1 MSLRGCWPL
10 RRAYLDRDGFNR
22 AGAGAFAPRL
32 AWSLVFVAMVP
43 ALLWPALANR
53 FPLVFYDTGGY
64 LVPVFEQELYLGRSA
79 LYGAFLALGI
89 PLDFWPNVV
98 IQAALAGWVVI
109 LTLRAHGFGRRP
121 AGVLV
126 VVLALAAVTSL
137 PWYAAQLMPDVL
149 VPTAVL
155 ALYLVALRRR
165 ALRRVETVLLCA
177 VVAFAVASHMGTLGL
192 MLALLALI
200 LALRLVGAR
209 LAQPCVTA
217 PAAAI
222 VAGIALA
229 LLSNLA
235 ITGRFAFTPG
245 GTTIAFTRLV
255 DDGIVK
261 RYLDAKCPTSVIR
274 LCAFRND
281 LPEGR
286 GEWLWNDDGPLA
298 KLGGWQNYEDE
309 ARRVILNSLAVFPG
323 LHLKSVLSNTLE
335 QFVRA
340 ATGDG
345 LVGWMRHARWAME
358 RYAPH
363 VYPHFIAARQ
373 QTEEFD
379 FTWLNAVHVPVFL
392 VSLAALPILVGL
404 SGNRVRRPAAAL
416 ALFVFFAFLGNA
428 AICGAVASAYDRYQ
442 SRLAAL
448 APLAVAIAALG
459 WRRRSRRFSPS
470 RHHAEGYPYRGE
482 NPGPGTDV

>member
-64 LVPVFEQELYLGRSA
+64 LVPVFEQELHLGRSA

-235 ITGRFAFTPG
+235 TTGRFAFTPG

-274 LCAFRND
+274 LCAFRDD

-309 ARRVILNSLAVFPG
+309 ARRVILDSLAVFPG

-345 LVGWMRHARWAME
+345 LVGWMWHTLWAME
-358 RYAPH
+358 RYAPQ

-379 FTWLNAVHVPVFL
+379 FSWLNAVHVPVFL

>member
-1 MSLRGCWPL
+1 MHFRLACIN
-10 RRAYLDRDGFNR
+10 RDGFNR
-22 AGAGAFAPRL
+22 AIPGVFARRVVWLL
-32 AWSLVFVAMVP
+32 AFVAMVP

-64 LVPVFEQELYLGRSA
+64 LVPLFDQELYLGRSA

-89 PLDFWPNVV
+89 PFDFWPNVV
-98 IQAALAGWVVI
+98 MQAVLAGWLVI
-109 LTLRAHGFGRRP
+109 LTLRVHGFGRSL
-121 AGVLV
+121 ASVLA
-126 VVLALAAVTSL
+126 VVLALAALTSL
-137 PWYAAQLMPDVL
+137 PWYAAQLMPDIL

-155 ALYLVALRRR
+155 SLYLVAFRRR
-165 ALRRVETVLLCA
+165 ALHRFEAVLLCA
-177 VVAFAVASHMGTLGL
+177 IVAFAEASHMGTLGL
-192 MLALLALI
+192 MLALLALL
-200 LALRLVGAR
+200 LALRLMGMRQAR
-209 LAQPCVTA
+209 PRLTT

-222 VAGIALA
+222 VAGVAFA

-235 ITGRFAFTPG
+235 ITGSFAFTPG

-255 DDGIVK
+255 DDGVVK
-261 RYLDAKCPTSVIR
+261 HYLDDNCPNTEIR

-281 LPEGR
+281 LPQGR
-286 GEWLWNDDGPLA
+286 GEWLWNDTGPLA

-309 ARRVILNSLAVFPG
+309 ARRIMLNSLLLYPG
-323 LHLKSVLSNTLE
+323 LHLKSVLSDTLE
-335 QFVRA
+335 QFVHA

-358 RYAPH
+358 HYAPQ

-392 VSLAALPILVGL
+392 ISLAALPILVGL

-416 ALFVFFAFLGNA
+416 ALFVFFALLGNA
-428 AICGAVASAYDRYQ
+428 AICGAMASAYDRYQ
-442 SRLAAL
+442 SRLAPL

-459 WRRRSRRFSPS
+459 WRRAQSTPS
-470 RHHAEGYPYRGE
+470 L
-482 NPGPGTDV
+482 

>member
-1 MSLRGCWPL
+1 MRQFGWNLI
-10 RRAYLDRDGFNR
+10 RAEHPGQRPSR
-22 AGAGAFAPRL
+22 VARRL
-32 AWSLVFVAMVP
+32 AWSLAVVAMVP

-64 LVPVFEQELYLGRSA
+64 LVPLFEQEPYLGRSA

-98 IQAALAGWVVI
+98 IQAALAGWLVI
-109 LTLRAHGFGRRP
+109 LMLRAHGFGRSP

-126 VVLALAAVTSL
+126 VVLALAALTSL

-165 ALRRVETVLLCA
+165 ALGRFEAVLLCA
-177 VVAFAVASHMGTLGL
+177 VVAFAEASHMGTLGL
-192 MLALLALI
+192 MLALLALV
-200 LALRLVGAR
+200 LALRLFGAR
-209 LAQPCVTA
+209 LARPHVTA

-235 ITGRFAFTPG
+235 ITGSFAFTPG

-261 RYLDAKCPTSVIR
+261 HYLDDKCPNAVIR
-274 LCAFRND
+274 LCAFRNE
-281 LPEGR
+281 LPQGR
-286 GEWLWNDDGPLA
+286 GEWLWNDNGPLA

-309 ARRVILNSLAVFPG
+309 ARRVILDSLVLYPG
-323 LHLKSVLSNTLE
+323 LHFKSVLSNTLE
-335 QFVRA
+335 QFTHA

-358 RYAPH
+358 RYAPQ

-379 FTWLNAVHVPVFL
+379 FTWLNAVHIPVFL

-416 ALFVFFAFLGNA
+416 ALFVFFALLGNA

-459 WRRRSRRFSPS
+459 WRRANRSG
-470 RHHAEGYPYRGE
+470 AE
-482 NPGPGTDV
+482 ND